1 MFNIKLIIMSTIIKS
16 LSILFLFVFGSIRM
30 VQAQQDTKNA
40 TANATTNLVN
50 SKRYVFV
57 AETVTPMGGGMR
69 SLTSYYDFTVAGDTL
84 ISVLPY
90 FGRSYSAPMSSSDAG
105 INFKSTDFSY
115 QIKEKE
121 KGGWDIEIDP
131 KGVASAKKMNLFI
144 SDNGYA
150 SLQVI
155 SNNRQPISF
164 SGHIRE
170 ISEKR

>member
-1 MFNIKLIIMSTIIKS
+1 MNTIIKA
-16 LSILFLFVFGSIRM
+16 LSFLFLSVFTRFNLA
-30 VQAQQDTKNA
+30 QAQEETKNA

-84 ISVLPY
+84 ISGLPY

-105 INFKSTDFSY
+105 INFKSTEFSY
-115 QIKEKE
+115 TIKEKE
-121 KGGWDIEIDP
+121 KGGWDIEIEP
-131 KGVASAKKMNLFI
+131 QRVASAKKINLFI

-170 ISEKR
+170 INEKK